1 MSILILTSS
10 QRGRQLPGID
20 PDRVVAIGYCFG
32 GASVLELARFGADV
46 DGFVS
51 FHGGHGGLGTPTD
64 QDYQHREK
72 ILRNLRD
79 IARFRVQ

>member
-1 MSILILTSS
+1 
-10 QRGRQLPGID
+10 
-20 PDRVVAIGYCFG
+20 
-32 GASVLELARFGADV
+32 LELARFGADV

-51 FHGGHGGLGTPTD
+51 FHGGHSGLGTPTD